1 MRQKEIKSIEREFA
15 LFGSKINE
23 LKKLRRVLDS
33 LHNKGF
39 EKEIGIIEAKLSN
52 VDNVSKAEILLAN
65 LRHKVKKREIESKY
79 AAAHLIKRLFELN
92 DNITVWG
99 RKKLKN
105 EYLDIRK
112 RYLSLSEEDK
122 IPVYGIITEM
132 CEKLNRI

>member
-1 MRQKEIKSIEREFA
+1 MGQKEIRLIEREFA
-15 LFGSKINE
+15 LFGSKVSE

-33 LHNKGF
+33 LSSKGPLR
-39 EKEIGIIEAKLSN
+39 EVRMIEAKLSN
-52 VDNVSKAEILLAN
+52 VDNIPKVEVLLAN
-65 LRHKVKKREIESKY
+65 LKHKVKKREIESKY

-92 DNITVWG
+92 DNIRVWD

-105 EYLDIRK
+105 EYMDIRK
-112 RYLSLSEEDK
+112 QYLLLSEEDK